1 MLYCEKCDKWVEH
14 YPMFGRKQHC
24 LICNSKLRKEFKIKI
39 DISKLEKQM
48 RIRDD
53 LAENPDIQ
61 PSIQC
66 DKCHEWIEYNYYSG
80 YGHRCSG
87 RAEEIRRAAHRMFCS
102 VNSLQDRDARF
113 FGMYNLANDLDSAS
127 VVYDPKPNKPSR
139 KDVEM
144 NNRKREQVKQLVMAI
159 NYAKERILY
168 LERLK
173 RKDDYDILIKDNTNN
188 TEPEVIENGYEI
200 INQIIYSYKQSL
212 ENYNKELDELL
223 TPETTGSEQYV
234 PPKDKRWFWGHIC

>member
-1 MLYCEKCDKWVEH
+1 MLYCEKCGEWVEY
-14 YPMFGRKQHC
+14 YPMLGRKQHC

-48 RIRDD
+48 RIRDA
-53 LAENPDIQ
+53 LAEKPDIQ

-66 DKCHEWIEYNYYSG
+66 DKCHKWIEYNYCSG
-80 YGHRCSG
+80 YSHRCSG
-87 RAEEIRRAAHRMFCS
+87 RADEIRRAAHKRLYS
-102 VNSLQDRDARF
+102 TKSLKNRDAQIF
-113 FGMYNLANDLDSAS
+113 EMYNLANDLDSAS
-127 VVYDPKPNKPSR
+127 VVYDPTANKPSR

-223 TPETTGSEQYV
+223 TPETTGNEQYV
-234 PPKDKRWFWGHIC
+234 PPKDKRWFWGKGA